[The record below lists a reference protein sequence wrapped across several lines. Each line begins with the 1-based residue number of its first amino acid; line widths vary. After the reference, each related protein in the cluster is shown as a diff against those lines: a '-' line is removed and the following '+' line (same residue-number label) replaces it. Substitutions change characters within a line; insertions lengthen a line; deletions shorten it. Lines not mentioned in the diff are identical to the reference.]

1 MFTTRPTLQGTFG
14 MVSSTHWLASQSAMA
29 VLEDGGNAYDA
40 AVAAGFVLHVV
51 EPHLNGPAGEVPIIL
66 APAGGEVRVLCGQGV
81 APAGAT
87 IAHYRGLGLDL
98 VPGTGPLAAAVPGA
112 FDAWM
117 LLLRDHGTKSLAD
130 VLKYAIGYAE
140 DGHAPVERV
149 GETVET
155 VRELFETEWTSSA
168 DVYLPDGRPPRP
180 GELFHNPALAATWK
194 RLVAEAAEEAGARR
208 EVEAGREPGARQA
221 PGARDGGDRIAEI
234 EAARRI
240 WREGFIAEAL
250 VRQAARPTMDTSGER
265 HSGTLTAADLAGW
278 SASYEAPATYD
289 WRGWTLCKAGP
300 WSQGPVLLQ
309 QLALLPPELPRYGSA
324 EYVHLLI
331 EGCKLAMADR
341 EAWYG
346 DAGEVPLEELLS
358 EEYNAGRRT
367 LVGKQASYELR
378 PGSPGGRTP
387 RLSGHARVVAAGE
400 DGFDALGVPGAGEPT
415 VARAGDAAG
424 VATGAGRAGAGLGE
438 PTVAKRPTSPVPGE
452 PDVSADGATR
462 GDTCHLDIV
471 DRWGNLVAATPSG
484 GWLQSNPVV
493 PELGFPLGT
502 RLQMAWLDEGLPNS
516 LTPGRRP
523 RTTLTPSLA
532 LRDGVPVMAFGTP
545 GGDQQDQW
553 QLHFFLAVALRAE
566 VRGGLDL
573 QGAIDAPN
581 WHNDSFPGSFYP
593 RGMRPGSVTVE
604 SRTDPEVV
612 EELRRRGHDVQVGDA
627 WSEGRLCAVARDPR
641 TGVLSAAAN
650 PRGMQGY
657 AVGR

>member
-29 VLEDGGNAYDA
+29 VLEDGGNAFDA

-51 EPHLNGPAGEVPIIL
+51 EPHLNGPAGEVPILL

-87 IAHYRGLGLDL
+87 AAHYRGLGLEL

-117 LLLRDHGTKSLAD
+117 LLLRDHGTKDLAD

-140 DGHAPVERV
+140 DGHAPVENV
-149 GETVET
+149 GATVEA
-155 VRELFETEWTSSA
+155 VRDLFEKEWLSSA
-168 DVYLPDGRPPRP
+168 EVYLPDGRAPRP
-180 GELFHNPALAATWK
+180 GELFRNPALAATWR
-194 RLVAEAAEEAGARR
+194 RLLA
-208 EVEAGREPGARQA
+208 EVEGA
-221 PGARDGGDRIAEI
+221 GDREARI
-234 EAARRI
+234 EAARAV
-240 WREGFIAEAL
+240 WRSGFVAEAL
-250 VRQAARPTMDTSGER
+250 VRQAGRPTLDTSGER
-265 HSGTLTAADLAGW
+265 HTGTLTLADLAAW
-278 SASYEAPATYD
+278 SATYEAPATYD
-289 WRGWTLCKAGP
+289 WNGWTLCKAGP

-309 QLALLPPELPRYGSA
+309 QLALLPRDLPPYGSA
-324 EYVHLLI
+324 EYVHLLV

-346 DAGEVPLEELLS
+346 DAAPVPLAELLS
-358 EEYNAGRRT
+358 DEYNTARRA
-367 LVGKQASYELR
+367 LVGDTASYGLL
-378 PGSPGGRTP
+378 PGAPGGRTP
-387 RLSGHARVVAAGE
+387 RLSAHARVVATE
-400 DGFDALGVPGAGEPT
+400 EPGFSALGVGEPT
-415 VARAGDAAG
+415 VASGLGG
-424 VATGAGRAGAGLGE
+424 VGE
-438 PTVAKRPTSPVPGE
+438 PTVAKSPRSPVPGE
-452 PDVSADGATR
+452 PEVAADGGTR
-462 GDTCHLDIV
+462 GDTCHLDVV
-471 DRWGNLVAATPSG
+471 DRWGNMVAATPSG

-553 QLHFFLAVALRAE
+553 QLHFFLAVALRPH

-604 SRTDPEVV
+604 SRTPPAVV
-612 EELRRRGHDVQVGDA
+612 EELRRRGHDVVVGEA
-627 WSEGRLCAVARDPR
+627 WSEGRLCAVARDPE

>member
-51 EPHLNGPAGEVPIIL
+51 EPHLNGPAGEVPIVL
-66 APAGGEVRVLCGQGV
+66 APADGPVRVLCGQGV

-87 IAHYRGLGLDL
+87 IAHYRGLGLEL

-117 LLLRDHGTKSLAD
+117 LLLRDHGTKPLAD
-130 VLKYAIGYAE
+130 VLKYAVGYAE

-149 GETVET
+149 GETVDS
-155 VRELFETEWTSSA
+155 VRALFETEWTSSA
-168 DVYLPDGRPPRP
+168 QVYLPGGRAPRP
-180 GELFHNPALAATWK
+180 GELFRNPALAATWR
-194 RLVAEAAEEAGARR
+194 RLLDEVRGAGDRVAEIDAAR
-208 EVEAGREPGARQA
+208 EV
-221 PGARDGGDRIAEI
+221 
-234 EAARRI
+234 
-240 WREGFIAEAL
+240 WRSGFIAEAL
-250 VRQAARPTMDTSGER
+250 VRQAGRPTMDTSGER
-265 HSGTLTAADLAGW
+265 RTGTLTAADLAGW

-309 QLALLPPELPRYGSA
+309 QLALLPSELPRYGSA
-324 EYVHLLI
+324 EYVHLLV
-331 EGCKLAMADR
+331 EGSKLAMADR

-346 DAGEVPLEELLS
+346 DAAEVPLGDLLS
-358 EEYNAGRRT
+358 EPYNAARRE
-367 LVGKQASYELR
+367 LVGDQASYELR
-378 PGSPGGRTP
+378 PGSPGGRKP

-400 DGFDALGVPGAGEPT
+400 PGFDALAVPGAGEPT
-415 VARAGDAAG
+415 TARATA
-424 VATGAGRAGAGLGE
+424 E
-438 PTVAKRPTSPVPGE
+438 PE
-452 PDVSADGATR
+452 PAPDGGTR
-462 GDTCHLDIV
+462 GDTCHLDVV
-471 DRWGNLVAATPSG
+471 DRWGNMVAATPSG

-502 RLQMAWLDEGLPNS
+502 RLQMAWLEEGLPNS
-516 LTPGRRP
+516 LAPGRRP
-523 RTTLTPSLA
+523 RTTLTPSVA

-553 QLHFFLAVALRAE
+553 QTHFFLSVALRPR

-593 RGMRPGSVTVE
+593 RGMRPGSLTVE
-604 SRTDPEVV
+604 SRMDAEVV
-612 EELRRRGHDVQVGDA
+612 EDLRRRGHDVTVAEA

-641 TGVLSAAAN
+641 TGILSAGAN

>member
-14 MVSSTHWLASQSAMA
+14 MASSTHWLASQTAMA
-29 VLEDGGNAYDA
+29 VLEDGGNAFDA

-51 EPHLNGPAGEVPIIL
+51 EPHMNGPAGEVPIIL

-87 IAHYRGLGLDL
+87 IEHYRSLGLDL

-130 VLKYAIGYAE
+130 VLQYAIGYAE
-140 DGHAPVERV
+140 HGHPPVEQLRD
-149 GETVET
+149 TVEA
-155 VRELFETEWTSSA
+155 VRELFETAWPSSA
-168 DVYLPDGRPPRP
+168 EVYLPGGRAPQP
-180 GELFHNPALAATWK
+180 GEPFRNPALAATWR
-194 RLVAEAAEEAGARR
+194 RLLAEAQA
-208 EVEAGREPGARQA
+208 AGR
-221 PGARDGGDRIAEI
+221 DRVGEI

-240 WREGFIAEAL
+240 WRTGFIAEAL
-250 VRQAARPTMDTSGER
+250 VRQAGRPTLDSSGRR
-265 HSGTLTAADLAGW
+265 HTGPLAAADLASW
-278 SASYEAPATYD
+278 QATYEPPVTYRWRD
-289 WRGWTLCKAGP
+289 WTVCKAGG
-300 WSQGPVLLQ
+300 WSQGPVFLQ
-309 QLALLPPELPRYGSA
+309 QLALLPPELPAYGSA
-324 EYVHLLI
+324 DYVHLLV

-346 DAGEVPLEELLS
+346 DAAEVPLDVLLS
-358 EEYNAGRRT
+358 PEYNAARRALIGAT
-367 LVGKQASYELR
+367 ASHELR
-378 PGSPGGRTP
+378 PGSPGGRSP
-387 RLSGHARVVAAGE
+387 VLSAHSRAVAAG
-400 DGFDALGVPGAGEPT
+400 GPAPHPPAVPAGSGEPT
-415 VARAGDAAG
+415 VAR
-424 VATGAGRAGAGLGE
+424 
-438 PTVAKRPTSPVPGE
+438 
-452 PDVSADGATR
+452 DGGTR
-462 GDTCHLDIV
+462 GDTCHLDVV
-471 DRWGNLVAATPSG
+471 DRWGNMVAATPSG

-502 RLQMAWLDEGLPNS
+502 RLQMTWLDPGLPNS

-532 LRDGVPVMAFGTP
+532 LRDGTPVLAFGTP

-553 QLHFFLAVALRAE
+553 QLHFFLAVALRDE

-573 QGAIDAPN
+573 QGAVDAPN
-581 WHNDSFPGSFYP
+581 WHTDSFPSSFYP
-593 RGMRPGSVTVE
+593 RTMTPGALTVE
-604 SRTDPEVV
+604 SRTDRAVC
-612 EELRRRGHDVQVGDA
+612 EELRRRGHRLTVGPA

-641 TGVLSAAAN
+641 TGLLSAAAN

>member
-1 MFTTRPTLQGTFG
+1 MLTTRPTLQGTFG

-51 EPHLNGPAGEVPIIL
+51 EPHLCGPAGEVPIIL
-66 APAGGEVRVLCGQGV
+66 APAGGDVRVLCGQGT
-81 APAGAT
+81 APAGAS
-87 IAHYRGLGLDL
+87 IGHYRSLGLDL

-117 LLLRDHGTKSLAD
+117 VLLRDYGTKSLAEA
-130 VLKYAIGYAE
+130 LRYAIGYAE

-149 GETVET
+149 GETVES

-168 DVYLPDGRPPRP
+168 EVYLPGGKAPAP
-180 GELFHNPALAATWK
+180 GELLRNPALAATWR
-194 RLVAEAAEEAGARR
+194 RLIAESSGG
-208 EVEAGREPGARQA
+208 GRV
-221 PGARDGGDRIAEI
+221 AEI
-234 EAARRI
+234 EAARKV
-240 WREGFIAEAL
+240 WSEGFIADAL
-250 VRQAARPTMDTSGER
+250 VRQAARPTLDTSGER
-265 HSGTLTAADLAGW
+265 HTGRLTAADLAGW
-278 SASYEAPATYD
+278 SATYEAPLTYD
-289 WRGWTLCKAGP
+289 WNGWTLCKAGG

-309 QLALLPPELPRYGSA
+309 QLALLPDELPEYGSA
-324 EYVHLLI
+324 EYVHLLV

-346 DAGEVPLEELLS
+346 DADEVPLVELLS
-358 EEYNAGRRT
+358 EPYNAGRRA
-367 LVGKQASYELR
+367 LIGERASYELR

-387 RLSGHARVVAAGE
+387 TLSTHATAVASGE
-400 DGFDALGVPGAGEPT
+400 PCFDATGKPAPGAGEPT
-415 VARAGDAAG
+415 VARS
-424 VATGAGRAGAGLGE
+424 GA
-438 PTVAKRPTSPVPGE
+438 SPRPGE
-452 PDVSADGATR
+452 PDVAADGSTR

-471 DRWGNLVAATPSG
+471 DRWGNMVAATPSG

-502 RLQMAWLDEGLPNS
+502 RLQMAWPQPGLPNS

-553 QLHFFLAVALRAE
+553 QLHFFLAVALRPE

-581 WHNDSFPGSFYP
+581 WHNDSFPGSFHP

-604 SRTDPEVV
+604 SRMDPAVIAG
-612 EELRRRGHDVQVGDA
+612 LRLRGHDVTVGDA

>member
-14 MVSSTHWLASQSAMA
+14 MVSTTHWLASQSAMA
-29 VLEDGGNAYDA
+29 VLEDGGNAFDA

-51 EPHLNGPAGEVPIIL
+51 EPHLNGPGGEVPIIL
-66 APAGGEVRVLCGQGV
+66 APAGGEVRVLSGQGP
-81 APAGAT
+81 APAGAS
-87 IAHYRGLGLDL
+87 IDHYRSLGLGL

-117 LLLRDHGTKSLAD
+117 TLLRDHGTKTLAE
-130 VLKYAIGYAE
+130 VLSYAIGYAL
-140 DGHAPVERV
+140 DGHAPVEGV
-149 GETVET
+149 GRTVET
-155 VRELFETEWTSSA
+155 VRALFETEWTSSA
-168 DVYLPDGRPPRP
+168 EIYLKDGVPPQP
-180 GELFHNPALAATWK
+180 GELLRNPALAATWQ
-194 RLVAEAAEEAGARR
+194 RLIAEAKEQGG
-208 EVEAGREPGARQA
+208 AGREAQI
-221 PGARDGGDRIAEI
+221 D
-234 EAARRI
+234 AARTV
-240 WREGFIAEAL
+240 WSEGFVAEAL
-250 VRQAARPTMDTSGER
+250 VRQAARPTLDTSGE
-265 HSGTLTAADLAGW
+265 HHTGTLTAQDLANFRAG
-278 SASYEAPATYD
+278 YEEPARLD
-289 WRGWTLCKAGP
+289 WRGWTVCKAGG
-300 WSQGPVLLQ
+300 WSQGPAFLQ
-309 QLALLPPELPRYGSA
+309 QLALLPEELPAYGSA
-324 EYVHLLI
+324 DYVHLLV

-346 DAGEVPLEELLS
+346 DAAEVPLAALLS
-358 EEYNAGRRT
+358 EEYNRERRA
-367 LVGKQASYELR
+367 LVGERASHALR
-378 PGSPGGRTP
+378 PGSPEGRTP
-387 RLSGHARVVAAGE
+387 RLSGHAEAVAAGGA
-400 DGFDALGVPGAGEPT
+400 GFATQDVPVAGAGEPT
-415 VARAGDAAG
+415 VA
-424 VATGAGRAGAGLGE
+424 
-438 PTVAKRPTSPVPGE
+438 K
-452 PDVSADGATR
+452 DGGTR

-471 DRWGNLVAATPSG
+471 DRWGNMVAATPSG

-532 LRDGVPVMAFGTP
+532 LRDGVPVLAFGTP

-553 QLHFFLAVALRAE
+553 QVNFFLAVALRAP

-581 WHNDSFPGSFYP
+581 WHTDSFPGSFYP
-593 RGMRPGSVTVE
+593 RAMRPGSLTVE
-604 SRTDPEVV
+604 SRMARETVAR
-612 EELRRRGHDVQVGDA
+612 LRARGHEVTVGEA

>member
-29 VLEDGGNAYDA
+29 VLEEGGNAFDA

-51 EPHLNGPAGEVPIIL
+51 EPHLNGPAGEVPILL

-87 IAHYRGLGLDL
+87 VAHYRGLGLDL

-117 LLLRDHGTKSLAD
+117 LLLRDHGTKTLAD

-140 DGHAPVERV
+140 DGHPPVERV
-149 GETVET
+149 GETVQT

-168 DVYLPDGRPPRP
+168 EVYLPGGEAPRP
-180 GELFHNPALAATWK
+180 GALLRNPALAATWR
-194 RLVAEAAEEAGARR
+194 RLLT
-208 EVEAGREPGARQA
+208 EVSAHPGREAQ
-221 PGARDGGDRIAEI
+221 I
-234 EAARRI
+234 EAAREV
-240 WREGFIAEAL
+240 WRTGFVAEAL
-250 VRQAARPTMDTSGER
+250 VRQSERPTMDTSGER
-265 HSGTLTAADLAGW
+265 HTGTLTATDLASW
-278 SASYEAPATYD
+278 SATYEAPATYD

-309 QLALLPPELPRYGSA
+309 QLALLPPELPAYGSA
-324 EYVHLLI
+324 EYVHLLV

-346 DAGEVPLEELLS
+346 DAADAPVPLDALLS
-358 EEYNAGRRT
+358 EPYNASRRV
-367 LVGKQASYELR
+367 LVGDKASYELR

-387 RLSGHARVVAAGE
+387 RISAHARVVAAGE
-400 DGFDALGVPGAGEPT
+400 PGADVVGGVPGAGEPT
-415 VARAGDAAG
+415 VAKSP
-424 VATGAGRAGAGLGE
+424 L
-438 PTVAKRPTSPVPGE
+438 SPVPGE
-452 PDVSADGATR
+452 PDVRADGATR
-462 GDTCHLDIV
+462 GDTCHLDVV
-471 DRWGNLVAATPSG
+471 DCWGNMVAATPSG

-502 RLQMAWLDEGLPNS
+502 RLQMTWLEEGLPNS

-553 QLHFFLAVALRAE
+553 QTHFFLAVALREE
-566 VRGGLDL
+566 VRGGPDL
-573 QGAIDAPN
+573 QGAVDAPN
-581 WHNDSFPGSFYP
+581 WHTDSFPGSFYP
-593 RGMRPGSVTVE
+593 RGMRPGSLTVE

-612 EELRRRGHDVQVGDA
+612 KELRRRGHDVLIGDA

>member
-51 EPHLNGPAGEVPIIL
+51 EPHLNGPAGEVPAII
-66 APAGGEVRVLCGQGV
+66 APAGGEVRVLCGQGP
-81 APAGAT
+81 APAGASV
-87 IAHYRGLGLDL
+87 AHYRSLGLDL

-149 GETVET
+149 GQTVET
-155 VRELFETEWTSSA
+155 VRELFETEWRSSA
-168 DVYLPDGRPPRP
+168 DVYLPGGRPPAP
-180 GELFHNPALAATWK
+180 GELFRNPALAATWR
-194 RLVAEAAEEAGARR
+194 RLIAEATDGA
-208 EVEAGREPGARQA
+208 Q
-221 PGARDGGDRIAEI
+221 DRAAQID
-234 EAARRI
+234 AARAV
-240 WREGFIAEAL
+240 WREGFVAEAL
-250 VRQAARPTMDTSGER
+250 VRQSRRPTRDTSGAR
-265 HSGTLTAADLAGW
+265 HTGTLTAADLAGW
-278 SASYEAPATYD
+278 SAAYEEPATYD
-289 WRGWTLCKAGP
+289 WNGWTLCKAGG
-300 WSQGPVLLQ
+300 WSQGPALLQ
-309 QLALLPPELPRYGSA
+309 QLALLPDELPRYGSA
-324 EYVHLLI
+324 DYVHLLV

-346 DAGEVPLEELLS
+346 DADDVPLGTLLS
-358 EEYNAGRRT
+358 EPYNAERRALIT
-367 LVGKQASYELR
+367 AEASHELR
-378 PGSPGGRTP
+378 PGSPGGRAP
-387 RLSGHARVVAAGE
+387 RLSGQATAVAAGRP
-400 DGFDALGVPGAGEPT
+400 GFDALGVPAAGAGEPT
-415 VARAGDAAG
+415 VA
-424 VATGAGRAGAGLGE
+424 
-438 PTVAKRPTSPVPGE
+438 K
-452 PDVSADGATR
+452 DGATR

-471 DRWGNLVAATPSG
+471 DRWGNMISATPSG

-502 RLQMAWLDEGLPNS
+502 RLQMAWLDEGLPNT
-516 LTPGRRP
+516 LTPGCRP

-532 LRDGVPVMAFGTP
+532 LRDGVPVLAFGTP

-553 QLHFFLAVALRAE
+553 QLHFFLAVALTAP

-581 WHNDSFPGSFYP
+581 WHNDSFPSSFYP
-593 RGMRPGSVTVE
+593 RAMRPGSVTVE
-604 SRTDPEVV
+604 SRMGEGIIA
-612 EELRRRGHDVQVGDA
+612 ELRHRGHDVTVGGA
-627 WSEGRLCAVARDPR
+627 WSEGRLCAVARDPE

>member
-51 EPHLNGPAGEVPIIL
+51 EPHLNGPGGEVPIIL

-81 APAGAT
+81 APAGAE

-117 LLLRDHGTKSLAD
+117 LLLRDHGTKTLAD
-130 VLKYAIGYAE
+130 VLRYAIGYAE

-149 GETVET
+149 GDTVET

-168 DVYLPDGRPPRP
+168 EVYLPDGRAPRP
-180 GELFHNPALAATWK
+180 GELFRNPALAATWR
-194 RLVAEAAEEAGARR
+194 RLITEATRA
-208 EVEAGREPGARQA
+208 
-221 PGARDGGDRIAEI
+221 GGDRVAQI

-250 VRQAARPTMDTSGER
+250 VRQAARPAMDTSGER
-265 HSGTLTAADLAGW
+265 HAGTLTAADLASW
-278 SASYEAPATYD
+278 SASYEAPVTYD

-309 QLALLPPELPRYGSA
+309 QLALLPTELPRYGSA

-346 DAGEVPLEELLS
+346 DATDVPVGELLS
-358 EEYNAGRRT
+358 EEYNAGRRAT
-367 LVGKQASYELR
+367 VGEKASYELR

-387 RLSGHARVVAAGE
+387 RLSHHARVVATGE
-400 DGFDALGVPGAGEPT
+400 AGFDPLATPGAGEPT
-415 VARAGDAAG
+415 VARSP
-424 VATGAGRAGAGLGE
+424 R
-438 PTVAKRPTSPVPGE
+438 SPVPGE
-452 PDVSADGATR
+452 PDVSADGGTR
-462 GDTCHLDIV
+462 GDTCHLDVV
-471 DRWGNLVAATPSG
+471 DRWGNMVAATPSG

-502 RLQMAWLDEGLPNS
+502 RLQMTWLEEGLPNS
-516 LTPGRRP
+516 LVPGRRP

-532 LRDGVPVMAFGTP
+532 LRGGVPVMAFGTP

-553 QLHFFLAVALRAE
+553 QLHFFLAVALRSE

-604 SRTDPEVV
+604 ARMDPAVAH
-612 EELRRRGHDVQVGDA
+612 ELRRRGHNVQVGPP
-627 WSEGRLCAVARDPR
+627 WSEGRLCAVARDPES
-641 TGVLSAAAN
+641 GVLSAAAN

>member
-1 MFTTRPTLQGTFG
+1 MQFTTRPTLQGTFG

-29 VLEDGGNAYDA
+29 VLEDGGNAFDA
-40 AVAAGFVLHVV
+40 AVAGAFVLHVV
-51 EPHLNGPAGEVPIIL
+51 EPHLNGPAGEVPILL

-87 IAHYRGLGLDL
+87 IDHYRGLGLDL

-130 VLKYAIGYAE
+130 ILKYAIGYAE
-140 DGHAPVERV
+140 HGHAPVDRV
-149 GETVET
+149 GETVES
-155 VRELFETEWTSSA
+155 VRRLFETEWTSSA
-168 DVYLPDGRPPRP
+168 EVYLRDGKAPVA
-180 GELFHNPALAATWK
+180 GELLRNPALAATWK
-194 RLVAEAAEEAGARR
+194 RLLTEVSGA
-208 EVEAGREPGARQA
+208 
-221 PGARDGGDRIAEI
+221 GDREAQI
-234 EAARRI
+234 EAARQV
-240 WREGFIAEAL
+240 WRSGFIAEAL
-250 VRQAARPTMDTSGER
+250 VRQSARPTMDTSGER

-278 SASYEAPATYD
+278 SAGYETPATYD
-289 WRGWTLCKAGP
+289 WNGWTVCKAGP

-309 QLALLPPELPRYGSA
+309 QLALLPPELPAYGSA

-346 DAGEVPLEELLS
+346 DAAEVPLDDLLS
-358 EEYNAGRRT
+358 DTYNAERRA
-367 LVGKQASYELR
+367 LVGGKASYELR
-378 PGSPGGRTP
+378 PGAPGGRP
-387 RLSGHARVVAAGE
+387 ARLSLRARAVAADE
-400 DGFDALGVPGAGEPT
+400 PGFDPMGV
-415 VARAGDAAG
+415 
-424 VATGAGRAGAGLGE
+424 GE
-438 PTVAKRPTSPVPGE
+438 PTVAKSPTSPVPGE
-452 PDVSADGATR
+452 PDVAADGTTR
-462 GDTCHLDIV
+462 GDTCHLDVV
-471 DRWGNLVAATPSG
+471 DRWGNMVAATPSG

-502 RLQMAWLDEGLPNS
+502 RLQMTWLDEGLPNS

-523 RTTLTPSLA
+523 RTTLTPSIA
-532 LRDGVPVMAFGTP
+532 LRDGVPVLAFGTP

-553 QLHFFLAVALRAE
+553 QLHFFLAAALRPAI
-566 VRGGLDL
+566 RGGLDL

-581 WHNDSFPGSFYP
+581 WHNDSFPGSFFP

-612 EELRRRGHDVQVGDA
+612 EELRRRGHDVTVGEA

>member
-66 APAGGEVRVLCGQGV
+66 APAGGRVRVLCGQGG
-81 APAGAT
+81 APAGASVE
-87 IAHYRGLGLDL
+87 HYRSLGLDL

-117 LLLRDHGTKSLAD
+117 VLLRDHGTKSLAD

-155 VRELFETEWTSSA
+155 VRALFESEWPSSA
-168 DVYLPDGRPPRP
+168 EVYLPGGRSPRP
-180 GELFHNPALAATWK
+180 GELFRNPALAATW
-194 RLVAEAAEEAGARR
+194 RRVIEEASQGSR
-208 EVEAGREPGARQA
+208 VEQ
-221 PGARDGGDRIAEI
+221 I
-234 EAARRI
+234 EAARKI
-240 WREGFIAEAL
+240 WSQGFIAEAL
-250 VRQAARPTMDTSGER
+250 IRQAAVPTMDTSGSR
-265 HSGTLTAADLAGW
+265 HTGTLTAADLAGW
-278 SASYEAPATYD
+278 EASYEAPATYD
-289 WRGWTLCKAGP
+289 WNGWTLCKAGG
-300 WSQGPVLLQ
+300 WSQGPAFLQ
-309 QLALLPPELPRYGSA
+309 QLAVLPSAPADLPAYGSA
-324 EYVHLLI
+324 DYVHLLI

-346 DAGEVPLEELLS
+346 DADGEGTVPLADLLS
-358 EEYNAGRRT
+358 PAYNDARRA
-367 LVGKQASYELR
+367 LIGDKASHALR
-378 PGSPGGRTP
+378 PGSPGGRTAKI
-387 RLSGHARVVAAGE
+387 SAHARAVADGE
-400 DGFDALGVPGAGEPT
+400 PGFDALGLPGAGAGEPT
-415 VARAGDAAG
+415 VAKSG
-424 VATGAGRAGAGLGE
+424 
-438 PTVAKRPTSPVPGE
+438 TSPVPGE
-452 PDVSADGATR
+452 PAVSADGATR

-471 DRWGNLVAATPSG
+471 DRWGNMVAATPSG

-502 RLQMAWLDEGLPNS
+502 RLQMAWLEEGLPNS

-532 LRDGVPVMAFGTP
+532 LKDGVPVMAFGTP

-553 QLHFFLAVALRAE
+553 QVHFFLAVALRDS

-573 QGAIDAPN
+573 QGAVDAPN

-604 SRTDPEVV
+604 ARMDQEVIG
-612 EELRRRGHDVQVGDA
+612 ELRRRGHDVTVGEP
-627 WSEGRLCAVARDPR
+627 WSEGRLCAVARDPH

>member
-40 AVAAGFVLHVV
+40 AVAGAFVLHVV
-51 EPHLNGPAGEVPIIL
+51 EPHLNGPAGEVPVLL

-87 IAHYRGLGLDL
+87 AAHYKALGLDL

-130 VLKYAIGYAE
+130 VLKYAVGYAE
-140 DGHAPVERV
+140 DGHPPVENL
-149 GETVET
+149 GATVET

-168 DVYLPDGRPPRP
+168 EVYLPGGQAPRP
-180 GELFHNPALAATWK
+180 GRLFRNPALAATWR
-194 RLVAEAAEEAGARR
+194 RLLAETEGA
-208 EVEAGREPGARQA
+208 
-221 PGARDGGDRIAEI
+221 GDREARI
-234 EAARRI
+234 EAARQV
-240 WREGFIAEAL
+240 WRTGFVADAM
-250 VRQAARPTMDTSGER
+250 VRQARRPTLDTSGA
-265 HSGTLTAADLAGW
+265 HHTGVLTADDLAAW
-278 SASYEAPATYD
+278 SATYEAPATYD
-289 WRGWTLCKAGP
+289 WNGWTVCKAGP
-300 WSQGPVLLQ
+300 WSQGPALLQ
-309 QLALLPPELPRYGSA
+309 QLALLPPELPPYGSA
-324 EYVHLLI
+324 DYVHLLV

-346 DAGEVPLEELLS
+346 DAADVPLAELLS
-358 EEYNAGRRT
+358 DSYNAGRRA
-367 LVGKQASYELR
+367 LVADKASYELR
-378 PGSPGGRTP
+378 PGAPGGRVP
-387 RLSGHARVVAAGE
+387 RLSEHARVVLSDE
-400 DGFDALGVPGAGEPT
+400 PGFSPMGV
-415 VARAGDAAG
+415 
-424 VATGAGRAGAGLGE
+424 GE
-438 PTVAKRPTSPVPGE
+438 PTVAKTPTSPVPGE
-452 PDVSADGATR
+452 PEVDAKGLTR
-462 GDTCHLDIV
+462 GDTCHLDVV
-471 DRWGNLVAATPSG
+471 DRWGNMVAATPSG

-502 RLQMAWLDEGLPNS
+502 RLQMTWLTEGLPNT

-523 RTTLTPSLA
+523 RTTLTPTIA
-532 LRDGVPVMAFGTP
+532 LRDGVPALAFGTP

-553 QLHFFLAVALRAE
+553 QLHFLLAVALRAR

-593 RGMRPGSVTVE
+593 RGMRPGSLTVE
-604 SRTDPEVV
+604 SRMPAEVV
-612 EELRRRGHDVQVGDA
+612 EELRRRGHDVAVGAA

-641 TGVLSAAAN
+641 TGILSAAAN

>member
-51 EPHLNGPAGEVPIIL
+51 EPHLNGPAGEVPMIL
-66 APAGGEVRVLCGQGV
+66 APKDGEVRVLCGQGP
-81 APAGAT
+81 APAGASA
-87 IAHYRGLGLDL
+87 AHYRSLGLDL

-117 LLLRDHGTKSLAD
+117 LLLRDHGTKTVAE
-130 VLKYAIGYAE
+130 VLRYAIGYAE

-149 GETVET
+149 GQTVET
-155 VRELFETEWTSSA
+155 VRELFESEWPTSA
-168 DVYLPDGRPPRP
+168 EVYLPGGRAPEP
-180 GELFHNPALAATWK
+180 GKLFRNPALAATWR
-194 RLVAEAAEEAGARR
+194 RLVAEAEET
-208 EVEAGREPGARQA
+208 
-221 PGARDGGDRIAEI
+221 GGQDRVAQID
-234 EAARRI
+234 AAREI
-240 WREGFIAEAL
+240 WRTGFIAEAL
-250 VRQAARPTMDTSGER
+250 VRRSAVPTMDTSGSR
-265 HSGTLTAADLAGW
+265 HTGTLTAADLADW
-278 SASYEAPATYD
+278 SATYEAPATYD
-289 WRGWTLCKAGP
+289 WNGWTLAKAAG
-300 WSQGPVLLQ
+300 WSQGPAFLQ
-309 QLALLPPELPRYGSA
+309 QLALLPDELPAYGSA
-324 EYVHLLI
+324 DYVHLLI

-346 DAGEVPLEELLS
+346 DATGVPLDALLS
-358 EEYNAGRRT
+358 APYNDERRALIKDT
-367 LVGKQASYELR
+367 ASLELR
-378 PGSPGGRTP
+378 PGSPEGRP
-387 RLSGHARVVAAGE
+387 PVLSAHAHAVASGE
-400 DGFDALGVPGAGEPT
+400 SGFDAMGIPVAGAGEPT
-415 VARAGDAAG
+415 VA
-424 VATGAGRAGAGLGE
+424 
-438 PTVAKRPTSPVPGE
+438 K
-452 PDVSADGATR
+452 DGATR

-471 DRWGNLVAATPSG
+471 DRWGNMVAATPSG

-502 RLQMAWLDEGLPNS
+502 RLQMAWLDEGLPNT

-553 QLHFFLAVALRAE
+553 QLHFFLAVALRDE
-566 VRGGLDL
+566 VRGGPDL

-581 WHNDSFPGSFYP
+581 WHNDSFPGSFFP

-604 SRTDPEVV
+604 EGMDPEVV
-612 EELRRRGHDVQVGDA
+612 EELRRRGHDVTVGDP
-627 WSEGRLCAVARDPR
+627 WSEGRMCAVARDPE

>member
-29 VLEDGGNAYDA
+29 VLEGGGNACDA
-40 AVAAGFVLHVV
+40 AVAGAFVLHVV
-51 EPHLNGPAGEVPIIL
+51 EPHLNGPAGEVPILL

-81 APAGAT
+81 VPAGAT
-87 IAHYRGLGLDL
+87 VAHYTGLGLDL

-117 LLLRDHGTKSLAD
+117 LLLRDHGTKSLDD
-130 VLKYAIGYAE
+130 VLAYAIGYAE
-140 DGHAPVERV
+140 HGHAPVERV
-149 GETVET
+149 GESVET

-168 DVYLPDGRPPRP
+168 DVYLPGGKAPRP
-180 GELFHNPALAATWK
+180 GELFANPALAATWR
-194 RLVAEAAEEAGARR
+194 RLLAETAGAGDREARIDAAR
-208 EVEAGREPGARQA
+208 EV
-221 PGARDGGDRIAEI
+221 
-234 EAARRI
+234 
-240 WREGFIAEAL
+240 WRTGFIAEAL
-250 VRQAARPTMDTSGER
+250 VRQAARPTKDTTGER
-265 HSGTLTAADLAGW
+265 HTGTLTAADLAAW
-278 SASYEAPATYD
+278 SATYETPATYD
-289 WRGWTLCKAGP
+289 WNGWTVCKPGP

-324 EYVHLLI
+324 DYVHLLV
-331 EGCKLAMADR
+331 ENCKLAMADR

-346 DAGEVPLEELLS
+346 DAADVPLDDLLS
-358 EEYNAGRRT
+358 GAYNAARRA
-367 LVGKQASYELR
+367 LVGERADNDLR

-387 RLSGHARVVAAGE
+387 RLSAHARVAAAARE
-400 DGFDALGVPGAGEPT
+400 GFEALGV
-415 VARAGDAAG
+415 
-424 VATGAGRAGAGLGE
+424 GE
-438 PTVAKRPTSPVPGE
+438 PTVAKSPASPVPGE
-452 PDVSADGATR
+452 PEILVDGTTR
-462 GDTCHLDIV
+462 GDTCHLDVV
-471 DRWGNLVAATPSG
+471 DRWGTMVSATPSG

-502 RLQMAWLDEGLPNS
+502 RLQMTWLEEGLPNS

-523 RTTLTPSLA
+523 RTTLTPSIA

-553 QLHFFLAVALRAE
+553 QLHFLLAVALSGP
-566 VRGGLDL
+566 VRGGPDL

-581 WHNDSFPGSFYP
+581 WHNDSFPGSFFP

-604 SRTDPEVV
+604 SRTDPAVV
-612 EELRRRGHDVQVGDA
+612 SELRRRGHDVTVGGP
-627 WSEGRLCAVARDPR
+627 WSEGRLCVVARDPE

>member
-29 VLEDGGNAYDA
+29 VLEGGGNAYDA
-40 AVAAGFVLHVV
+40 VVAAGFVLHVV
-51 EPHLNGPAGEVPIIL
+51 EPHLNGPAGEVPMIL
-66 APAGGEVRVLCGQGV
+66 APKDGEVRVLCGQGP
-81 APAGAT
+81 APAGAA
-87 IAHYRGLGLDL
+87 ISHYRSLGLDL

-117 LLLRDHGTKSLAD
+117 MLLRDHGTRTLAE
-130 VLKYAIGYAE
+130 VLRYAIGYAE

-149 GETVET
+149 GRTVET
-155 VRELFETEWTSSA
+155 VRELFETEWQSSA
-168 DVYLPDGRPPRP
+168 DVYLPGGTSPGPGR
-180 GELFHNPALAATWK
+180 LFRNPALAATWR
-194 RLVAEAAEEAGARR
+194 RLIAEAEETGGA
-208 EVEAGREPGARQA
+208 
-221 PGARDGGDRIAEI
+221 DRVAQI

-250 VRQAARPTMDTSGER
+250 VRQAARPTMDTSGSR
-265 HSGTLTAADLAGW
+265 HTGTLTAADLAGW

-289 WRGWTLCKAGP
+289 WNGWTLAKAAG
-300 WSQGPVLLQ
+300 WSQGPAFLQ
-309 QLALLPPELPRYGSA
+309 QLALLPAELPPYGSA
-324 EYVHLLI
+324 DYVHLLI

-346 DAGEVPLEELLS
+346 DAADVPLDTLLS
-358 EEYNAGRRT
+358 GPYNAGRRALIT
-367 LVGKQASYELR
+367 AEASHELR
-378 PGSPGGRTP
+378 PGSPDGRTP
-387 RLSGHARVVAAGE
+387 VLSGHAHAVASG
-400 DGFDALGVPGAGEPT
+400 GKGPDARDIPAPGAGEPT
-415 VARAGDAAG
+415 VAD
-424 VATGAGRAGAGLGE
+424 
-438 PTVAKRPTSPVPGE
+438 
-452 PDVSADGATR
+452 DGATR
-462 GDTCHLDIV
+462 GDTCHVDVV
-471 DRWGNLVAATPSG
+471 DRWGNMVSATPSG

-493 PELGFPLGT
+493 PELGFPLGS

-553 QLHFFLAVALRAE
+553 QVHFFLAVALRAE

-581 WHNDSFPGSFYP
+581 WHNDSFPGSFFP

-604 SRTDPEVV
+604 AGMDPETIA
-612 EELRRRGHDVQVGDA
+612 ELRRRGHDVTVGDP
-627 WSEGRLCAVARDPR
+627 WSEGRLCAVARDPE

>member
-29 VLEDGGNAYDA
+29 VLERGGNAYDA
-40 AVAAGFVLHVV
+40 AVAGAFVLHVV
-51 EPHLNGPAGEVPIIL
+51 EPHLNGPAGEVPIL
-66 APAGGEVRVLCGQGV
+66 VAPAGGEVRVLCGQGV
-81 APAGAT
+81 APGGAT
-87 IAHYRGLGLDL
+87 VAHYRDLGLEL

-112 FDAWM
+112 LDAWM
-117 LLLRDHGTKSLAD
+117 LLLRDHGTRTLAE
-130 VLKYAIGYAE
+130 VLEYAIGYAE
-140 DGHAPVERV
+140 HGHAPVERV

-168 DVYLPDGRPPRP
+168 EVYLPGGQPPRP
-180 GELFHNPALAATWK
+180 GERLRNPALAATWK
-194 RLVAEAAEEAGARR
+194 RLLAEVSGA
-208 EVEAGREPGARQA
+208 
-221 PGARDGGDRIAEI
+221 GDRVAQI
-234 EAARRI
+234 EAAREV
-240 WREGFIAEAL
+240 WRSGFIAEAL
-250 VRQAARPTMDTSGER
+250 VRQAGRPTMDTSGER

-278 SASYEAPATYD
+278 SATYEAPATYD
-289 WRGWTLCKAGP
+289 WNGWTLCKAGP

-309 QLALLPPELPRYGSA
+309 QLALLPPELPSYGSA
-324 EYVHLLI
+324 EYVHLLV

-346 DAGEVPLEELLS
+346 DAAEVPLADLLS
-358 EEYNAGRRT
+358 DEYNAARRE
-367 LVGKQASYELR
+367 LVGDKASHDLR
-378 PGSPGGRTP
+378 PGSPGGRAP
-387 RLSGHARVVAAGE
+387 RLSAHARVAAVE
-400 DGFDALGVPGAGEPT
+400 EAGFDALGV
-415 VARAGDAAG
+415 
-424 VATGAGRAGAGLGE
+424 GE

-452 PDVSADGATR
+452 PDVRADGGTR

-471 DRWGNLVAATPSG
+471 DRWGNMIAATPSG

-502 RLQMAWLDEGLPNS
+502 RLQMTWLEEGLPNS

-523 RTTLTPSLA
+523 RTTLTPSIA

-553 QLHFFLAVALRAE
+553 QLHFFLAVALRGR

-604 SRTDPEVV
+604 SRTDAGVV
-612 EELRRRGHDVQVGDA
+612 AELRRRGHDVTVGDA
-627 WSEGRLCAVARDPR
+627 WSEGRLCAVARDPA

>member
-29 VLEDGGNAYDA
+29 VLERGGNAYDA

-66 APAGGEVRVLCGQGV
+66 APADGRVQVLCGQGP

-87 IAHYRGLGLDL
+87 IEHYSALGLDL

-117 LLLRDHGTKSLAD
+117 LLLRDHGTLHLAD
-130 VLKYAIGYAE
+130 VLGHAIGYAE
-140 DGHAPVERV
+140 HGHPPVERI
-149 GETVET
+149 GSTVEA
-155 VRELFETEWTSSA
+155 VRELFETEWTTSA
-168 DVYLPDGRPPRP
+168 ALYLPGGRPPP
-180 GELFHNPALAATWK
+180 EGALLTNPALAATWR
-194 RLVAEAAEEAGARR
+194 RLVAEAEAA
-208 EVEAGREPGARQA
+208 
-221 PGARDGGDRIAEI
+221 GGDREKQI
-234 EAARRI
+234 EAARRV

-250 VRQAARPTMDTSGER
+250 AEAAARPALDTTGER
-265 HSGTLTAADLAGW
+265 HAGTLTGDDLAAF
-278 SASYEAPATYD
+278 SATYEEPVRHT
-289 WRGWTLCKAGP
+289 WGGWTICKAGG
-300 WSQGPVLLQ
+300 WSQGPALLQ
-309 QLALLPPELPRYGSA
+309 QLALLPDDPAELPYGTA
-324 EYVHLLI
+324 EYVHQLI

-346 DAGEVPLEELLS
+346 DARGPGTVPVEDLLARAYS
-358 EEYNAGRRT
+358 RERRALIGRD
-367 LVGKQASYELR
+367 ASYALR

-387 RLSGHARVVAAGE
+387 VLSEHVRRLMAGE
-400 DGFDALGVPGAGEPT
+400 ADALGRAGAGRGAALGAGEPT
-415 VARAGDAAG
+415 VG
-424 VATGAGRAGAGLGE
+424 
-438 PTVAKRPTSPVPGE
+438 
-452 PDVSADGATR
+452 ADGATA

-471 DRWGNLVAATPSG
+471 DRWGNMVAATPSG

-493 PELGFPLGT
+493 PSLGFPLGT
-502 RLQMAWLDEGLPNS
+502 RLQMAWLEADLPNS

-553 QLHFFLAVALRAE
+553 QLHFFLSVALRAA

-581 WHNDSFPGSFYP
+581 WHNDSFPGSFHP

-604 SRTDPEVV
+604 SRIGAEVV
-612 EELRRRGHDVQVGDA
+612 DGLRRRGHDVTVGEP
-627 WSEGRLCAVARDPR
+627 WSEGRLCAVARDPG

>member
-87 IAHYRGLGLDL
+87 VAHYRGLGLDL

-117 LLLRDHGTKSLAD
+117 LLLRDHGTKPLAD
-130 VLKYAIGYAE
+130 VLAYAIGYAE

-155 VRELFETEWTSSA
+155 VRELFETEWTTSA
-168 DVYLPDGRPPRP
+168 EVYLPDGRAPRP
-180 GELFHNPALAATWK
+180 GELFRNPALAATWR
-194 RLVAEAAEEAGARR
+194 RLLAEVSEETGR
-208 EVEAGREPGARQA
+208 VEQ
-221 PGARDGGDRIAEI
+221 I
-234 EAARRI
+234 EAARRV
-240 WREGFIAEAL
+240 WRSGFIAEAL
-250 VRQAARPTMDTSGER
+250 VRQARRPTLDTSGER
-265 HSGTLTAADLAGW
+265 HTGTLTAADLAGW
-278 SASYEAPATYD
+278 SATYEPPVTYD

-309 QLALLPPELPRYGSA
+309 QLALLPPELPAYGSA
-324 EYVHLLI
+324 EYVHLLV

-346 DAGEVPLEELLS
+346 DADDVPLDELLS
-358 EEYNAGRRT
+358 ESYNAERRA
-367 LVGKQASYELR
+367 LVGDKASYELR
-378 PGSPGGRTP
+378 PGSPGGRVP
-387 RLSGHARVVAAGE
+387 RLSGHARVPAPWE
-400 DGFDALGVPGAGEPT
+400 PGFDALAAPGAGEPT
-415 VARAGDAAG
+415 VARSARTAPEPE
-424 VATGAGRAGAGLGE
+424 VA
-438 PTVAKRPTSPVPGE
+438 
-452 PDVSADGATR
+452 ADGGTR
-462 GDTCHLDIV
+462 GDTCHLDVV
-471 DRWGNLVAATPSG
+471 DRWGNMVAATPSG

-502 RLQMAWLDEGLPNS
+502 RLQMTWLEEGLPNS

-553 QLHFFLAVALRAE
+553 QTHFFLAVALRSA

-593 RGMRPGSVTVE
+593 RGMHPGSLTVE
-604 SRTDPEVV
+604 SRTDEAVV
-612 EELRRRGHDVQVGDA
+612 DELRRRGHDVQVGEA
-627 WSEGRLCAVARDPR
+627 WSEGRLCAVARDPA

>member
-14 MVSSTHWLASQSAMA
+14 MVSSTHWLASQAAMA
-29 VLEDGGNAYDA
+29 VLEGGGNAYDA
-40 AVAAGFVLHVV
+40 AVAGAFVLHVV
-51 EPHLNGPAGEVPIIL
+51 EPHLNGPAGEVPILL

-87 IAHYRGLGLDL
+87 VAHYRGLGLDL

-117 LLLRDHGTKSLAD
+117 MLLRDHGTKSLAD
-130 VLKYAIGYAE
+130 VLAHAVAYAE
-140 DGHAPVERV
+140 DGHPPVERL

-155 VRELFETEWTSSA
+155 VRELFTTEWTSSA
-168 DVYLPDGRPPRP
+168 AVYLPGGRAPRP
-180 GELFHNPALAATWK
+180 GELFRNPALAATWR
-194 RLVAEAAEEAGARR
+194 RLLAETAGA
-208 EVEAGREPGARQA
+208 
-221 PGARDGGDRIAEI
+221 GDREAQI
-234 EAARRI
+234 EAARAV
-240 WREGFIAEAL
+240 WRSGFVAEAL
-250 VRQAARPTMDTSGER
+250 VRQAGRPTLDTSGE
-265 HSGTLTAADLAGW
+265 HHTGTLTADDLAAW
-278 SASYEAPATYD
+278 SATYEAPAAYD
-289 WRGWTLCKAGP
+289 WNGWTVCKAGP

-309 QLALLPPELPRYGSA
+309 QLALLPPELPPHGTADRL
-324 EYVHLLI
+324 HLLI

-346 DAGEVPLEELLS
+346 DAADVPLAELLS
-358 EEYNAGRRT
+358 AGYNAGRRR
-367 LVGKQASYELR
+367 LVGERASSELR
-378 PGSPGGRTP
+378 PGSPGGRFP
-387 RLSGHARVVAAGE
+387 RLSAHAHAPAGE
-400 DGFDALGVPGAGEPT
+400 AEFGALGVGEPT
-415 VARAGDAAG
+415 LARTAAG
-424 VATGAGRAGAGLGE
+424 A
-438 PTVAKRPTSPVPGE
+438 PG
-452 PDVSADGATR
+452 VGSDGGTR
-462 GDTCHLDIV
+462 GDTCHLDVV
-471 DRWGNLVAATPSG
+471 DRWGNMVAATPSG

-502 RLQMAWLDEGLPNS
+502 RLQMAWLDEGLPNT

-553 QLHFFLAVALRAE
+553 QLHFLLEVARRGP

-573 QGAIDAPN
+573 QGAVDAPN
-581 WHNDSFPGSFYP
+581 WHNESFPGSFYP
-593 RGMRPGSVTVE
+593 RGMRPGRVVLE
-604 SRTDPEVV
+604 SRTDAAVV
-612 EELRRRGHDVQVGDA
+612 DGLRRRGHDVVLGHP

>member
-29 VLEDGGNAYDA
+29 VLEGGGNAYDA
-40 AVAAGFVLHVV
+40 AVAGAFVLHVV
-51 EPHLNGPAGEVPIIL
+51 EPHLNGPAGEVPILL

-87 IAHYRGLGLDL
+87 VAHYRALGLDL

-117 LLLRDHGTKSLAD
+117 LLLRDHGTKSLDD
-130 VLKYAIGYAE
+130 VLQYAIGYAE
-140 DGHAPVERV
+140 HGHAPVENV
-149 GETVET
+149 GATVET

-168 DVYLPDGRPPRP
+168 EVYLPGGRPPRP
-180 GELFHNPALAATWK
+180 GALLRNPALAATWR
-194 RLVAEAAEEAGARR
+194 RLLAETAGA
-208 EVEAGREPGARQA
+208 
-221 PGARDGGDRIAEI
+221 GDREARI
-234 EAARRI
+234 EAARAV
-240 WREGFIAEAL
+240 WRTGFVAEAL
-250 VRQAARPTMDTSGER
+250 VRQAARPTLDTSGER
-265 HSGTLTAADLAGW
+265 HTGTLTAADLAAW

-289 WRGWTLCKAGP
+289 WNGWTVCKAGS
-300 WSQGPVLLQ
+300 WSQGPALLQ
-309 QLALLPPELPRYGSA
+309 QLALLPPELPAYGSA
-324 EYVHLLI
+324 DYVHLLI

-346 DAGEVPLEELLS
+346 DAAEVPLGELLGAA
-358 EEYNAGRRT
+358 YNADRRR
-367 LVGKQASYELR
+367 LIGDKASYELR

-387 RLSGHARVVAAGE
+387 RLSTHAYVVADDDPA
-400 DGFDALGVPGAGEPT
+400 FSPMGAGEPT
-415 VARAGDAAG
+415 VAKS
-424 VATGAGRAGAGLGE
+424 T
-438 PTVAKRPTSPVPGE
+438 TSPVPGE
-452 PDVSADGATR
+452 PEVGAEGATR
-462 GDTCHLDIV
+462 GDTCHLDVV
-471 DRWGNLVAATPSG
+471 DRWGNMVAATPSG

-502 RLQMAWLDEGLPNS
+502 RLQMTWLEEGLPNS

-523 RTTLTPSLA
+523 RTTLTPSIA
-532 LRDGVPVMAFGTP
+532 LRDGVPVLAFGTP

-553 QLHFFLAVALRAE
+553 QLHFLLAVALRAR

-581 WHNDSFPGSFYP
+581 WHNDAFPGSFYP
-593 RGMRPGSVTVE
+593 RGMRPGSVTLE
-604 SRTDPEVV
+604 SRMPAGVV
-612 EELRRRGHDVQVGDA
+612 EELRRRGHDVTLGDP
-627 WSEGRLCAVARDPR
+627 WSEGRLCAVARDPE
-641 TGVLSAAAN
+641 TGILLAAAN

>member
-51 EPHLNGPAGEVPIIL
+51 EPHLNGPAGEVPAII
-66 APAGGEVRVLCGQGV
+66 APADGEVRVLCGQGP

-87 IAHYRGLGLDL
+87 VEHYRSLGLDL

-117 LLLRDHGTKSLAD
+117 LLLRDHGTKSLAE

-149 GETVET
+149 GQTVES
-155 VRELFETEWTSSA
+155 VRELFETEWRSSA
-168 DVYLPDGRPPRP
+168 DVYLPGGRSPAP
-180 GELFHNPALAATWK
+180 GGLFRNPALAATWR
-194 RLVAEAAEEAGARR
+194 RLIAEATAGAQDR
-208 EVEAGREPGARQA
+208 AGQI
-221 PGARDGGDRIAEI
+221 D
-234 EAARRI
+234 AARAV

-250 VRQAARPTMDTSGER
+250 VRQSQRPTKDTSGAH

-289 WRGWTLCKAGP
+289 WNGWTLCKAGG
-300 WSQGPVLLQ
+300 WSQGPVFLQ
-309 QLALLPPELPRYGSA
+309 QLALLPGKPGELPRYGSA
-324 EYVHLLI
+324 DYIHLLV

-346 DAGEVPLEELLS
+346 DAGDDVPLGTLLS
-358 EEYNAGRRT
+358 DAYNGERRALIT
-367 LVGKQASYELR
+367 GEASHELR
-378 PGSPGGRTP
+378 PGSPDGRTP
-387 RLSGHARVVAAGE
+387 RLSRQATAVAAGE
-400 DGFDALGVPGAGEPT
+400 PGFDAMGISAAGAGEPT
-415 VARAGDAAG
+415 VA
-424 VATGAGRAGAGLGE
+424 
-438 PTVAKRPTSPVPGE
+438 K
-452 PDVSADGATR
+452 DGATR
-462 GDTCHLDIV
+462 GDTCHLDVV
-471 DRWGNLVAATPSG
+471 DRWGNMISATPSG

-493 PELGFPLGT
+493 PELGFPLGN

-532 LRDGVPVMAFGTP
+532 LRDGVPVLAFGTP

-553 QLHFFLAVALRAE
+553 QLHFFLAVALTAP

-581 WHNDSFPGSFYP
+581 WHNDSFPSSFYP
-593 RGMRPGSVTVE
+593 RAMRPGSITVE
-604 SRTDPEVV
+604 SRMGEETIA
-612 EELRRRGHDVQVGDA
+612 ELRRRGHDVTVGDA